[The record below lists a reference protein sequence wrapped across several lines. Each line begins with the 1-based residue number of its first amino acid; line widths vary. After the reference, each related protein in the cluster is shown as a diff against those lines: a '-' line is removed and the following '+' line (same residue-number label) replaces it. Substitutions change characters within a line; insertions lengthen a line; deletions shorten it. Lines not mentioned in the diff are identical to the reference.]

1 MTEKEVLEFIFRRRS
16 VRKFTGDP
24 VPKEKIEAL
33 LRAAMAAPSARNRQ
47 PWEFLVITDREK
59 IREVCTAHP
68 YAKFGVDAGAVIIP
82 LGKPAGNFYF
92 FQDMA
97 AVENL
102 LLAAA
107 NLGLGA
113 TCPAWTKS
121 ARSSSGRSWESLRT
135 TGFSRSSLWGY
146 LRKIPRPAPNTIPPR
161 STGNASDEKPLS
173 FLGEGS
179 FGPEG
184 I

>member
-1 MTEKEVLEFIFRRRS
+1 MRPEEVLAFFMRRRS
-16 VRKFTGDP
+16 VRKFTGEP
-24 VPKEKIEAL
+24 VSREKLELL

-47 PWEFLVITDREK
+47 PWEFLVITEREK

-68 YAKFGVDAGAVIIP
+68 HAKFGVDAGAVILP

-92 FQDMA
+92 FQDMAA

-113 TCPAWTKS
+113 TWC
-121 ARSSSGRSWESLRT
+121 GM
-135 TGFSRSSLWGY
+135 
-146 LRKIPRPAPNTIPPR
+146 
-161 STGNASDEKPLS
+161 DEKRQAALRS
-173 FLGEGS
+173 LLGIPEDYWIFAVIPVGIPAEHPEPRTQYDPGKVHWER
-179 FGPEG
+179 FGNRSA
-184 I
+184 

>member
-1 MTEKEVLEFIFRRRS
+1 MTEKEVLDFITRRRS

-24 VPKEKIEAL
+24 VPKEKIEIL
-33 LRAAMAAPSARNRQ
+33 LKAAMAAPSARNRQ

-68 YAKFGVDAGAVIIP
+68 YAKFGIDAGAVIIP

-97 AVENL
+97 AAVENL

-107 NLGLGA
+107 ISGLVPLGA
-113 TCPAWTKS
+113 AWTRS
-121 ARSSSGRSWESLRT
+121 ARSSCG
-135 TGFSRSSLWGY
+135 
-146 LRKIPRPAPNTIPPR
+146 P
-161 STGNASDEKPLS
+161 
-173 FLGEGS
+173 FLGVPEDYWIFRGDPGRGS
-179 FGPEG
+179 RGKSPSPHPIRSG
-184 I
+184 